1 MKQIMEIRNEK
12 GLYEAP
18 SIIVV
23 EVKQES
29 VICTSTGVQDYGW
42 NDYIEE

>member
-1 MKQIMEIRNEK
+1 MKQIMEIKNQK

-23 EVKQES
+23 EVKQEG
-29 VICTSTGVQDYGW
+29 VICTSTGVQDYDW
-42 NDYIEE
+42 NEYIEE

>member
-1 MKQIMEIRNEK
+1 MEIRNEK

-23 EVKQES
+23 EVEQES
-29 VICTSTGVQDYGW
+29 VICASTGVQDYGW
-42 NDYIEE
+42 NEYYEE

>member
-1 MKQIMEIRNEK
+1 ME
-12 GLYEAP
+12 
-18 SIIVV
+18 VV
-23 EVKQES
+23 EVKYEG